1 MNLFL
6 RLIWLAVAGRF
17 RRAVSALGP
26 CRTPFRVWPSDL
38 DVLRHVNNGVYFSLM
53 DVARVDLIRRAGLF
67 GKLRERGWYPVALAE
82 TIQFR
87 RSLTLFQ
94 RFDIVTRVLGWDEKA
109 LLIEQR
115 FERGGEVLALAFVRA
130 RFLQRSG
137 GGVDPA
143 AIVALAGLTADAL
156 PGDVPAAAAAW
167 NREFATWRADV
178 GAANVG
184 AGR

>member
-94 RFDIVTRVLGWDEKA
+94 RFDIVTRVLGWDEMA
-109 LLIEQR
+109 LLI
-115 FERGGEVLALAFVRA
+115 
-130 RFLQRSG
+130 
-137 GGVDPA
+137 
-143 AIVALAGLTADAL
+143 
-156 PGDVPAAAAAW
+156 
-167 NREFATWRADV
+167 
-178 GAANVG
+178 
-184 AGR
+184 